1 MELDSTYGPVDLTDP
16 ETFALGQPWESYR
29 WLREHDPVHFH
40 LETDGPGFW
49 AVTGYS
55 DVRAVSRDTQTYSSW
70 LGGVTASDSSPKQLA
85 GQRQM
90 ILYMDAPDHVR
101 HRRLVSA
108 SFTPRAIRSW
118 EARVAKRAAAIVDA
132 VAERGECDL
141 VSDIASELPIQ
152 VVADLMG
159 IPADDGRH
167 LARLTEIMHA
177 NNMSMDDKDRT
188 AAAEEALRYC
198 RNLAAAKR
206 KSPGDDLATL
216 LVQAEY
222 EGSGLADRELM
233 WFFLLLI
240 NAGGDTTRNLVSGA
254 MEVLLQQPDQ
264 WARIVADP
272 DSVMPTAVEE
282 LLRFVS
288 PVIHMRRTAT
298 VETKLGGRTIAAGD
312 KVVIFYPSANRDETI
327 WPDADRLNLART
339 PNPHMGFGGGGPHLC
354 LGAQVARLE
363 IGALLGQLARRL
375 PDLQQA
381 GPIQRLT
388 STFITGPS
396 RFPIRYTPARSSMG
410 IDGHS

>member
-1 MELDSTYGPVDLTDP
+1 MELDSTGGPVDLTDP
-16 ETFALGQPWESYR
+16 GSFALGQPWESYR

-40 LETDGPGFW
+40 PETDGPGFW
-49 AVTGYS
+49 AVTRYS
-55 DVRAVSRDTQTYSSW
+55 DVRAVSRDTLTYSSW
-70 LGGVTASDSSPKQLA
+70 LGGVTASDSSPDQLA

-167 LARLTEIMHA
+167 LAHLTEIMHA
-177 NNMSMDDKDRT
+177 NTMSMHDKDRT
-188 AAAEEALRYC
+188 AAAEEALWYC

-206 KSPGDDLATL
+206 ESPGDDLATL
-216 LVQAEY
+216 LVHAEY

-254 MEVLLQQPDQ
+254 MEVLLQRPDQ
-264 WARIVADP
+264 WARIVANP
-272 DSVMPTAVEE
+272 DSLMPTAVEE
-282 LLRFVS
+282 LLRYVS
-288 PVIHMRRTAT
+288 PVIHMRRTAMVDT
-298 VETKLGGRTIAAGD
+298 ELGGRTIAAGD
-312 KVVIFYPSANRDETI
+312 KVVMFYPSANRDETM

-396 RFPIRYTPARSSMG
+396 RFPIRYTPAR
-410 IDGHS
+410 HSIAER

>member
-1 MELDSTYGPVDLTDP
+1 LELDSTCGPVDLTDP
-16 ETFALGQPWESYR
+16 ESFALGQPWESYR

-40 LETDGPGFW
+40 PETDGPGFW
-49 AVTGYS
+49 AVTRYA
-55 DVRAVSRDTQTYSSW
+55 DVRTVSRDTRTYSSW
-70 LGGVTASDSSPKQLA
+70 LGGVTAGDSSPKQLA

-90 ILYMDAPDHVR
+90 LLYMDAPDHVR

-108 SFTPRAIRSW
+108 TFTPRAIRSW
-118 EARVAKRAAAIVDA
+118 EVRVDKRAATIVDA

-141 VSDIASELPIQ
+141 VSDIASELPTQ

-159 IPADDGRH
+159 IPSDDGSH
-167 LARLTEIMHA
+167 LAHLTEIMHS
-177 NNMSMDDKDRT
+177 NNMSMHDKDRT

-198 RNLAAAKR
+198 RDLAAAKR

-222 EGSGLADRELM
+222 EGTGLADRELM

-254 MEVLLQQPDQ
+254 MEILLQRPDQ
-264 WARIVADP
+264 WASIVANP
-272 DSVMPTAVEE
+272 DSLMPTAVEE

-288 PVIHMRRTAT
+288 PVVHMRRTAV
-298 VETKLGGRTIAAGD
+298 VETKLGERTIAAGD
-312 KVVIFYPSANRDETI
+312 KVVMFYPSANRDETI

-354 LGAQVARLE
+354 LGAHVARLE
-363 IGALLGQLARRL
+363 ISALIGQLARRL
-375 PDLQQA
+375 PDLQLA
-381 GPIQRLT
+381 GPIRRLT

-396 RFPIRYTPARSSMG
+396 RFPIRYTPARPG
-410 IDGHS
+410 RAER

>member
-1 MELDSTYGPVDLTDP
+1 MELDSTRGPVDLTDP
-16 ETFALGQPWESYR
+16 DSFALGQPWESYR
-29 WLREHDPVHFH
+29 WLRVHDPVHFH
-40 LETDGPGFW
+40 PETDGPGFW
-49 AVTGYS
+49 AVTRYA
-55 DVRAVSRDTQTYSSW
+55 DVRTVSRDTHTYSSW
-70 LGGVTASDSSPKQLA
+70 LGGVTAGDSSPKQLA

-90 ILYMDAPDHVR
+90 LLYMDAPDHVR

-118 EARVAKRAAAIVDA
+118 EERVDKRAAAIVDA

-141 VSDIASELPIQ
+141 VSDIASELPTQ
-152 VVADLMG
+152 VVSDLMG
-159 IPADDGRH
+159 IPAADGSH
-167 LARLTEIMHA
+167 LAHLTEIMHA
-177 NNMSMDDKDRT
+177 NNMSMHDKERT

-198 RNLAAAKR
+198 RDLAAAKR

-222 EGSGLADRELM
+222 EGTGLADRELM

-254 MEVLLQQPDQ
+254 MEILLQRPDQ
-264 WARIVADP
+264 WASLVANP
-272 DSVMPTAVEE
+272 DSLMPTAVEE

-288 PVIHMRRTAT
+288 PVVHMRRTAV

-312 KVVIFYPSANRDETI
+312 KVVMFYPSANRDETI

-339 PNPHMGFGGGGPHLC
+339 PNPHLGFGAGGPHLC
-354 LGAQVARLE
+354 LGAHIARLE
-363 IGALLGQLARRL
+363 ISALIGQLARRL

-381 GPIQRLT
+381 GPIRRLT

-396 RFPIRYTPARSSMG
+396 RFPIRYTPARTR
-410 IDGHS
+410 IATR